1 MAPETAEVMETRRS
15 EASTER
21 YITLCATGKRPVP
34 GVDPGHR
41 PSLSRGTS
49 NWKPSG
55 KLPWEL
61 EKLTGNLQV
70 VLAVAHSGGEGQPF
84 LGAEHQ
90 HRPGAVL
97 GVTHRDG
104 RVRDRDLDA
113 CGLAVAVGAFAPCG
127 GRDVGGVHCPS
138 SFAAWRMRF
147 LEAGPSSD
155 EPMMPV

>member
-61 EKLTGNLQV
+61 EKLTGNLHLRAAAPTAPVPDSLLGVDVVVLDALGERLPLGPGEGQDWV
-70 VLAVAHSGGEGQPF
+70 GRVLAVAY
-84 LGAEHQ
+84 LD
-90 HRPGAVL
+90 GAVL
-97 GVTHRDG
+97 GITG
-104 RVRDRDLDA
+104 LDA
-113 CGLAVAVGAFAPCG
+113 VASVGL
-127 GRDVGGVHCPS
+127 
-138 SFAAWRMRF
+138 
-147 LEAGPSSD
+147 
-155 EPMMPV
+155 